1 MRRKVERKVFYSYL
15 SPGFYGSA
23 RQFPNR
29 WSDSYRQQSAKLCEF
44 HLSTGANSTR
54 RVRMLF
60 WQRFPR
66 QFTLPCTASCHLY
79 SFVQISLYIRD
90 FGVFFRFV
98 HLYRR
103 STIFIHYS
111 QPIDPPLR
119 DAILSA
125 NVEIEKFR
133 AIQIYSMFAC
143 HHISFHHKTLAHK
156 KISDIRVYEFFFCVC
171 LSLRWKFPYIIQ
183 LGAAVI
189 VAAA

>member
-1 MRRKVERKVFYSYL
+1 MARR
-15 SPGFYGSA
+15 GS
-23 RQFPNR
+23 FPTDGAIAIDSNR
-29 WSDSYRQQSAKLCEF
+29 PNFASFIFQQ
-44 HLSTGANSTR
+44 
-54 RVRMLF
+54 
-60 WQRFPR
+60 
-66 QFTLPCTASCHLY
+66 
-79 SFVQISLYIRD
+79 VQIARDACGCYFGNVFPDNSLYLVRRPAICIRLYRYIRD

-143 HHISFHHKTLAHK
+143 HHISFHHKTLAHE
-156 KISDIRVYEFFFCVC
+156 KISDIRVYEFFFVC
-171 LSLRWKFPYIIQ
+171 ASL
-183 LGAAVI
+183 
-189 VAAA
+189 